1 MLREL
6 IFGACI
12 VAGGGAALALGQPDA
27 PGAAAQ
33 APIAP
38 CPYSAVR
45 LAVGAEL
52 RCSCPASATMSGS
65 VWGSGPY
72 TADSVVCRAAVHAG
86 AIRREGGEVRLR
98 VTAGRERYRGSER
111 RGVITGTW
119 SAFPTSIEF
128 DR

>member
-1 MLREL
+1 MLRML
-6 IFGACI
+6 IFGAGI
-12 VAGGGAALALGQPDA
+12 VAGGGAALALGQPDTR
-27 PGAAAQ
+27 GAAAP
-33 APIAP
+33 AAVAP
-38 CPYSAVR
+38 CPYSAAR

-52 RCSCPASATMSGS
+52 RCSCPPSATMSGS
-65 VWGSGPY
+65 AWGSGPY
-72 TADSVVCRAAVHAG
+72 TADSVICRAAVHAG

-119 SAFPTSIEF
+119 GAYTSSLEF